1 MAGNL
6 RAALALAASEADLF
20 CFRVEEPGV
29 VRLVDGVLLEH
40 GPRASA
46 HAVATIACREIVKDR
61 NKKAPCD
68 EALVRREVES
78 RGFKYMPLML
88 SHRNEQH
95 PASP

>member
-6 RAALALAASEADLF
+6 KAALALAASEAGLF
-20 CFRVEEPGV
+20 CFGVDERGV

-46 HAVATIACREIVKDR
+46 DAVATIACREIVKDK
-61 NKKAPCD
+61 NKNAPCD
-68 EALVRREVES
+68 EALVRREVER

-88 SHRNEQH
+88 ARRNEPH
-95 PASP
+95 AIAP